1 LKGIY
6 HLKIP
11 HMLTLPER
19 ILFIIALLLSAY
31 FSYRNFSA
39 VFEAIKSGKDEKRK
53 FNLWRGI
60 QAFFLQRPVF
70 KARFITSVFHFFV
83 VWAFIIYA
91 FVNLQDVLRGY
102 FREFNLFGETPL
114 QVFFNLV
121 ADVIS
126 FLALIGVIY
135 FGIRRFVY
143 RDKRLYF
150 PENVPLHENVK
161 SGILRDSLIVL
172 LFIFTHVFSRV
183 LHQALSLEGFDP
195 YQPFSSSLFIL
206 LSPMPE
212 GLKVL
217 LEHIFWWLAIGSILA
232 FFPYFPY
239 SKHIHLFFAPVRWS
253 FRREKPYAYLEP
265 LNLMEKMQEEGGEEE
280 TFGAINI
287 KDLPWASIMDA
298 FACIMCNRC
307 QDVCPA
313 NFTGKPLSPSALII
327 NLRYELNGKFFD
339 TSKARPLMDFAIN
352 EDALWACTTCGA
364 CVEICPVGNEQLYTI
379 LQIRRGQVLMEG
391 KEAGLSNAYKGME
404 NQGNPWNMPHSD
416 REKWLEGLDVVKAY
430 EGGDFDVLYWAG
442 CAAAYD
448 QRYSKVVMNFI
459 NLLKLAGI
467 RVAVLGKE
475 ERCTGDSARRTG
487 NEYLFEMLAIQNVET
502 LNSYKPKVIVTS
514 CPHCYHTIKNE
525 YPDFGL
531 EQEIKVYHHTE
542 YLAMLI
548 REGKLKVEKDGKK
561 YIFHDPCYLG
571 RHNGVYEE
579 PRFILKSL
587 GDTVEAERSRGN
599 SFCCGAG
606 GGRMWLEE
614 KIGKKINLERTE
626 ELLSKEPDEIV
637 VGCPF
642 CLVMITDGVKAKGL
656 PPEKVKD
663 ISEVI
668 SENLKG

>member
-1 LKGIY
+1 MY
-6 HLKIP
+6 
-11 HMLTLPER
+11 
-19 ILFIIALLLSAY
+19 
-31 FSYRNFSA
+31 
-39 VFEAIKSGKDEKRK
+39 
-53 FNLWRGI
+53 
-60 QAFFLQRPVF
+60 
-70 KARFITSVFHFFV
+70 ARRTS
-83 VWAFIIYA
+83 
-91 FVNLQDVLRGY
+91 
-102 FREFNLFGETPL
+102 REN
-114 QVFFNLV
+114 
-121 ADVIS
+121 
-126 FLALIGVIY
+126 
-135 FGIRRFVY
+135 
-143 RDKRLYF
+143 
-150 PENVPLHENVK
+150 
-161 SGILRDSLIVL
+161 
-172 LFIFTHVFSRV
+172 
-183 LHQALSLEGFDP
+183 
-195 YQPFSSSLFIL
+195 PF
-206 LSPMPE
+206 
-212 GLKVL
+212 
-217 LEHIFWWLAIGSILA
+217 
-232 FFPYFPY
+232 
-239 SKHIHLFFAPVRWS
+239 
-253 FRREKPYAYLEP
+253 
-265 LNLMEKMQEEGGEEE
+265 
-280 TFGAINI
+280 
-287 KDLPWASIMDA
+287 
-298 FACIMCNRC
+298 
-307 QDVCPA
+307 
-313 NFTGKPLSPSALII
+313 PSALII
-327 NLRYELNGKFFD
+327 NLRYELNGKSFD

-379 LQIRRGQVLMEG
+379 LQFRRGQVLMEG

-448 QRYSKVVMNFI
+448 QRYSKVARNFI

-502 LNSYKPKVIVTS
+502 LNSYKPKVLVTS

-531 EQEIKVYHHTE
+531 DPEIKVYHHTE

-656 PPEKVKD
+656 SPEKVKD